1 MTQVNMSL
9 RIDAELSQKS
19 GSSATWVEENGLNF
33 LVNKDLSCFNL
44 WAWRDDMSG
53 KVAGKR
59 EISPYPDLEL
69 KKFKMK
75 YVIFS
80 VLLNFL
86 LLLACPA
93 SAEVELNPIY
103 NVSTSVDLSSPQ
115 KIDIANYY
123 IHDWQIPPGLFF
135 VCRSTI
141 DATNGRCPFT
151 NIHNAITHAW
161 WHPSNTVKADNVELL
176 FTEQRTGRKQLLLIK
191 GTLYWHQEY
200 YSDSRNVSSG
210 FIGVNAGSFGYVNEM
225 TTTIYIPADE
235 LRKLP
240 FGGIW
245 KAHLNLIS
253 SAYAKTGLTTGAST
267 ANPIG
272 TLQADITLNITDNHN
287 IRIWLPQFHGS
298 TANVV
303 MPVMPAYWAL
313 NKPGLVSAEKVV
325 ETCLYDG
332 YNSNS
337 QRFEVTLNS
346 NYTDSTTQDF
356 LLQNTSEPTS
366 KPLHYQ
372 VLASPPGQSGAMQR
386 LNPGITQTY
395 TGINSTGIRQVIMPG
410 LQTPVACVPWP
421 IRIKLLPFDL
431 SRQAA
436 GHYNGTFSITFTPS
450 LY

>member
-1 MTQVNMSL
+1 MYDSKNEQEMSKQL
-9 RIDAELSQKS
+9 KS
-19 GSSATWVEENGLNF
+19 IIVLLFVIVGMPTISRASAPADFASSVTVEESYDLNSPHQLTIWNKYLSESTPNGNTNGVDF
-33 LVNKDLSCFNL
+33 FLSCLSDSDTDYGACAVNPEWMGAGGDVLLSFVEKRTHIKHN
-44 WAWRDDMSG
+44 AVISG
-53 KVAGKR
+53 TLGTPCSVKGFVDTTGGCQ
-59 EISPYPDLEL
+59 INSSLYNVYITPDEL
-69 KKFKMK
+69 KKF
-75 YVIFS
+75 
-80 VLLNFL
+80 
-86 LLLACPA
+86 
-93 SAEVELNPIY
+93 PI
-103 NVSTSVDLSSPQ
+103 
-115 KIDIANYY
+115 
-123 IHDWQIPPGLFF
+123 
-135 VCRSTI
+135 
-141 DATNGRCPFT
+141 
-151 NIHNAITHAW
+151 
-161 WHPSNTVKADNVELL
+161 
-176 FTEQRTGRKQLLLIK
+176 
-191 GTLYWHQEY
+191 
-200 YSDSRNVSSG
+200 
-210 FIGVNAGSFGYVNEM
+210 
-225 TTTIYIPADE
+225 
-235 LRKLP
+235 
-240 FGGIW
+240 GGIW
-245 KAHLNLIS
+245 FAHLKLRTGQWHAGPGSIVDQWPGFMD
-253 SAYAKTGLTTGAST
+253 AYWT
-267 ANPIG
+267 
-272 TLQADITLNITDNHN
+272 ADITLHITDNNN

-356 LLQNTSEPTS
+356 LLQNTSGPTS

>member
-1 MTQVNMSL
+1 MVTQTSY
-9 RIDAELSQKS
+9 
-19 GSSATWVEENGLNF
+19 ATASDVFNYSVTINETF
-33 LVNKDLSCFNL
+33 DLSNPSLVSIWKKDIDGTAPNGFPATTEFYLTCLSDKNPDYGACPVYPK
-44 WAWRDDMSG
+44 WASRGGTYVSLSFSEKRSG
-53 KVAGKR
+53 MKHTVTIEGTEIGPCSAAKFASTAAGCDWGPTR
-59 EISPYPDLEL
+59 YNVYISAEEL
-69 KKFKMK
+69 KKFP
-75 YVIFS
+75 V
-80 VLLNFL
+80 
-86 LLLACPA
+86 
-93 SAEVELNPIY
+93 
-103 NVSTSVDLSSPQ
+103 
-115 KIDIANYY
+115 
-123 IHDWQIPPGLFF
+123 
-135 VCRSTI
+135 
-141 DATNGRCPFT
+141 
-151 NIHNAITHAW
+151 
-161 WHPSNTVKADNVELL
+161 
-176 FTEQRTGRKQLLLIK
+176 
-191 GTLYWHQEY
+191 
-200 YSDSRNVSSG
+200 
-210 FIGVNAGSFGYVNEM
+210 
-225 TTTIYIPADE
+225 
-235 LRKLP
+235 
-240 FGGIW
+240 GGIW
-245 KAHLNLIS
+245 MAHL
-253 SAYAKTGLTTGAST
+253 KMRTGEWHAGKGALGGW
-267 ANPIG
+267 PGFMG
-272 TLQADITLNITDNHN
+272 TYWTADITLHITDNNN

-386 LNPGITQTY
+386 LNPGVTQTY

>member
-1 MTQVNMSL
+1 MTIEGTAIGPCSAEKFAS
-9 RIDAELSQKS
+9 IDAGCEW
-19 GSSATWVEENGLNF
+19 GPTRYNVYISAE
-33 LVNKDLSCFNL
+33 
-44 WAWRDDMSG
+44 
-53 KVAGKR
+53 
-59 EISPYPDLEL
+59 EL
-69 KKFKMK
+69 KKFP
-75 YVIFS
+75 V
-80 VLLNFL
+80 
-86 LLLACPA
+86 
-93 SAEVELNPIY
+93 
-103 NVSTSVDLSSPQ
+103 
-115 KIDIANYY
+115 
-123 IHDWQIPPGLFF
+123 
-135 VCRSTI
+135 
-141 DATNGRCPFT
+141 
-151 NIHNAITHAW
+151 
-161 WHPSNTVKADNVELL
+161 
-176 FTEQRTGRKQLLLIK
+176 
-191 GTLYWHQEY
+191 
-200 YSDSRNVSSG
+200 
-210 FIGVNAGSFGYVNEM
+210 
-225 TTTIYIPADE
+225 
-235 LRKLP
+235 
-240 FGGIW
+240 GGIW
-245 KAHLNLIS
+245 TAHLKMRTGEWHAGKGS
-253 SAYAKTGLTTGAST
+253 SGEWPGFM
-267 ANPIG
+267 G
-272 TLQADITLNITDNHN
+272 TYWTADITLHITDNNN